1 MNLKAKEGL
10 SVSDMIVVGFALFSM
25 FFGAGN
31 TVFPPY
37 IGMESGSSWFT
48 GFLMFFIGD
57 CGLALM
63 GCFALLRMGSTDA
76 VFNRLGATVGKILV
90 AICLLCVGPF
100 IAVPRTAATTYEL
113 GIAPNISGIPT
124 VLFSVIF
131 FVIVLAL
138 TIKQTAV
145 VDIVG
150 KILTPLLLL
159 GLAVIIIMGIIH
171 PIGEIT
177 AAQIENVAG
186 SGLKNGYQTLDAI
199 GAVPTGMLALQSIMA
214 KNYSKKKETATMAGA
229 SIVCGVLLL
238 LVYMGLAYLG
248 ATVSGIYT
256 SEISRSELILAIVY
270 AIMGKAGTIIFGIVV
285 GLACLTTAIGLT
297 GIVGGFFSETIFKG
311 KVSYKLIVIV
321 MCVFSAVVSNLG
333 LDRIISIAGPILDLV
348 YPPVVTTIFISVAI
362 PFVHDYISRFAAGG
376 ALVWS
381 ALCSIDAMTSATIGF
396 LHKTPFFE
404 VGLSWIIP
412 TIICGLIGFA
422 VAKATGANSSS
433 HAAEENP
440 KA

>member
-1 MNLKAKEGL
+1 MPC
-10 SVSDMIVVGFALFSM
+10 S
-25 FFGAGN
+25 
-31 TVFPPY
+31 TVWAQP
-37 IGMESGSSWFT
+37 SARSSSRSA
-48 GFLMFFIGD
+48 
-57 CGLALM
+57 CCAS
-63 GCFALLRMGSTDA
+63 AR
-76 VFNRLGATVGKILV
+76 
-90 AICLLCVGPF
+90 F

-124 VLFSVIF
+124 VLFSAIF

-381 ALCSIDAMTSATIGF
+381 ALCSIDAMTSATIDF

-422 VAKATGANSSS
+422 VAKATGAKSSS
-433 HAAEENP
+433 HAAEANP
-440 KA
+440 EA

>member
-1 MNLKAKEGL
+1 M
-10 SVSDMIVVGFALFSM
+10 S
-25 FFGAGN
+25 
-31 TVFPPY
+31 T
-37 IGMESGSSWFT
+37 SS
-48 GFLMFFIGD
+48 
-57 CGLALM
+57 A
-63 GCFALLRMGSTDA
+63 R
-76 VFNRLGATVGKILV
+76 
-90 AICLLCVGPF
+90 
-100 IAVPRTAATTYEL
+100 
-113 GIAPNISGIPT
+113 
-124 VLFSVIF
+124 
-131 FVIVLAL
+131 
-138 TIKQTAV
+138 
-145 VDIVG
+145 
-150 KILTPLLLL
+150 ILTPLLLL

-256 SEISRSELILAIVY
+256 SEIGRSELILAIVY

>member
-1 MNLKAKEGL
+1 MSLKEKQGL
-10 SVSDMIVVGFALFSM
+10 SVQDMVVVGFALFSM

-37 IGMESGSSWFT
+37 IGMESGDQWFA

-63 GCFALLRMGSTDA
+63 GCFALLRMGSTEA
-76 VFNRLGATVGKILV
+76 VFNRIGKTVGTVLV

-124 VLFSVIF
+124 ALFSVIF
-131 FVIVLAL
+131 FAIVLAL
-138 TIKQTAV
+138 TIKETAV

-159 GLAVIIIMGIIH
+159 GLAIIIIMGIFN
-171 PIGEIT
+171 PIGDIT
-177 AAQIENVAG
+177 AAQIDNVLG

-199 GAVPTGMLALQSIMA
+199 GAVPTGLIALQSIMA
-214 KNYSKKKETATMAGA
+214 KGYSKKKETATMAGA
-229 SIVCGVLLL
+229 SILCGVLLL

-256 SEISRSELILAIVY
+256 SDISRSELILAIVY
-270 AIMGKAGTIIFGIVV
+270 ALMGKAGTIIFGVVV

-297 GIVGGFFSETIFKG
+297 GIVAGFFSGVSKG
-311 KVSYKLIVIV
+311 KVPYKAIVIA
-321 MCVFSAVVSNLG
+321 MCIFSAVVSNLG

-348 YPPVVTTIFISVAI
+348 YPPVVTVIFIAVAI
-362 PFVHDYISRFAAGG
+362 PNVHDYISRFAAGG
-376 ALVWS
+376 ALLWS
-381 ALCSIDAMTSATIGF
+381 ALCSIDALFGVTIGF
-396 LHKTPFFE
+396 LHKMPLFDL
-404 VGLSWIIP
+404 GLSWILP
-412 TIICGLIGFA
+412 TVIFGLIGLA
-422 VAKATGANSSS
+422 VAKATGAPNPS
-433 HAAEENP
+433 AVVAESED
-440 KA
+440 

>member
-37 IGMESGSSWFT
+37 IGMESGTSWFT

-76 VFNRLGATVGKILV
+76 VFNRLGATVGKVLV

-124 VLFSVIF
+124 VLFSAIF
-131 FVIVLAL
+131 FVVVLAL

-270 AIMGKAGTIIFGIVV
+270 AIMGKAGTIIFGIV
-285 GLACLTTAIGLT
+285 A
-297 GIVGGFFSETIFKG
+297 GFFSETIFKG

-381 ALCSIDAMTSATIGF
+381 ALCSIDAMTSATIDF

-422 VAKATGANSSS
+422 VAKATGAKSSS
-433 HAAEENP
+433 HAAEANP
-440 KA
+440 EA

>member
-1 MNLKAKEGL
+1 MSLKEKQGL
-10 SVSDMIVVGFALFSM
+10 SVQDMVVVGFALFSM

-37 IGMESGSSWFT
+37 IGMESGDQWFA

-63 GCFALLRMGSTDA
+63 GCFALLRMGSTEA
-76 VFNRLGATVGKILV
+76 VFNRIGKTVGTVLV

-124 VLFSVIF
+124 ALFSVIF
-131 FVIVLAL
+131 FAIVLAL
-138 TIKQTAV
+138 TIKETAV

-159 GLAVIIIMGIIH
+159 GLAIIIIMGIFN
-171 PIGEIT
+171 PIGDIT
-177 AAQIENVAG
+177 AAQIDNVLG

-199 GAVPTGMLALQSIMA
+199 GAVPTGLIALQSIMA
-214 KNYSKKKETATMAGA
+214 KGYSKKKETATMAGA
-229 SIVCGVLLL
+229 SILCGVLLF

-256 SEISRSELILAIVY
+256 SDISRSELILAIVY
-270 AIMGKAGTIIFGIVV
+270 ALMGKAGTIIFGVVV

-297 GIVGGFFSETIFKG
+297 GIVAGFFSGVSKG
-311 KVSYKLIVIV
+311 KVPYKAIVIA
-321 MCVFSAVVSNLG
+321 MCIFSAVVSNLG

-348 YPPVVTTIFISVAI
+348 YPPVVTVIFIAVAI
-362 PFVHDYISRFAAGG
+362 PNVHDYISRFAAGG
-376 ALVWS
+376 ALLWS
-381 ALCSIDAMTSATIGF
+381 ALCSIDALFSVTIGF
-396 LHKTPFFE
+396 LHKMPLFDL
-404 VGLSWIIP
+404 GLSWILP
-412 TIICGLIGFA
+412 TVIFGLIGLA
-422 VAKATGANSSS
+422 VAKATGAPNPS
-433 HAAEENP
+433 AVVAESED
-440 KA
+440 

>member
-1 MNLKAKEGL
+1 MSLKEKQGL
-10 SVSDMIVVGFALFSM
+10 SVQDMVVVGFALFSM

-37 IGMESGSSWFT
+37 IGMESGDQWFA

-63 GCFALLRMGSTDA
+63 GCFALLRMGSTEA
-76 VFNRLGATVGKILV
+76 VFNRIGKTVGTVLV

-124 VLFSVIF
+124 ALFSVIF
-131 FVIVLAL
+131 FAIVLAL
-138 TIKQTAV
+138 TIKETAV

-159 GLAVIIIMGIIH
+159 GLAIIIIMGIFN
-171 PIGEIT
+171 PIGDIT
-177 AAQIENVAG
+177 AAQIDNVLG

-199 GAVPTGMLALQSIMA
+199 GAVPTGLIALQSIMA
-214 KNYSKKKETATMAGA
+214 KGYSKKKETATMAGA
-229 SIVCGVLLL
+229 SILCGVLLF

-256 SEISRSELILAIVY
+256 SDISRSELILAIVY
-270 AIMGKAGTIIFGIVV
+270 ALMGKAGTIIFGVVV

-297 GIVGGFFSETIFKG
+297 GIVAGFFSGVSKG
-311 KVSYKLIVIV
+311 KVPYKAIVIA
-321 MCVFSAVVSNLG
+321 MCIFSAVVSNLG

-348 YPPVVTTIFISVAI
+348 YPPVVTVIFIAVAI
-362 PFVHDYISRFAAGG
+362 PNVHDYISRFAAGG
-376 ALVWS
+376 ALLWS
-381 ALCSIDAMTSATIGF
+381 ALCSIDALFSVTIGF
-396 LHKTPFFE
+396 LHKMPLFDL
-404 VGLSWIIP
+404 GLSWILP
-412 TIICGLIGFA
+412 TVIFGLIGLA
-422 VAKATGANSSS
+422 VAKATGAPNPSAVV
-433 HAAEENP
+433 AAPED
-440 KA
+440 

>member
-1 MNLKAKEGL
+1 MSLKEKQGL
-10 SVSDMIVVGFALFSM
+10 SVQDMVVVGFALFSM

-37 IGMESGSSWFT
+37 IGMESGDQWFA

-63 GCFALLRMGSTDA
+63 GCFALLRMGSTEA
-76 VFNRLGATVGKILV
+76 VFNRIGKTVGTVLV

-124 VLFSVIF
+124 ALFSVIF
-131 FVIVLAL
+131 FAVVLAL
-138 TIKQTAV
+138 TIKETAV

-159 GLAVIIIMGIIH
+159 GLAIIIIMGIFN
-171 PIGEIT
+171 PIGDIT
-177 AAQIENVAG
+177 AAQIDNVLG

-199 GAVPTGMLALQSIMA
+199 GAVPTGLIALQSIMA
-214 KNYSKKKETATMAGA
+214 KGYSKKKETATMAGA
-229 SIVCGVLLL
+229 SILCGVLLL

-256 SEISRSELILAIVY
+256 SDISRSELILAIVY
-270 AIMGKAGTIIFGIVV
+270 ALMGKAGTIIFGVVV

-297 GIVGGFFSETIFKG
+297 GIVAGFFSGVSKG
-311 KVSYKLIVIV
+311 KVPYKAIVIA
-321 MCVFSAVVSNLG
+321 MCIFSAVVSNLG

-348 YPPVVTTIFISVAI
+348 YPPVVTVIFIAVAI
-362 PFVHDYISRFAAGG
+362 PNVHDYISRFAAGG
-376 ALVWS
+376 ALLWS
-381 ALCSIDAMTSATIGF
+381 ALCSIDALFGVTIGF
-396 LHKTPFFE
+396 LHKMPLFDL
-404 VGLSWIIP
+404 GLSWILP
-412 TIICGLIGFA
+412 TVIFGLIGLA
-422 VAKATGANSSS
+422 VAKATGAPNPSAVV
-433 HAAEENP
+433 AASED
-440 KA
+440 

>member
-1 MNLKAKEGL
+1 MSLKEKQGL
-10 SVSDMIVVGFALFSM
+10 SVQDMVVVGFALFSM

-37 IGMESGSSWFT
+37 IGMESGDQWFA

-63 GCFALLRMGSTDA
+63 GCFALLRMGSTEA
-76 VFNRLGATVGKILV
+76 VFNRIGKTVGTVLV

-124 VLFSVIF
+124 ALFSVIF
-131 FVIVLAL
+131 FAIVLAL
-138 TIKQTAV
+138 TIKETAV

-159 GLAVIIIMGIIH
+159 GLAIIIIMGIFN
-171 PIGEIT
+171 PIGDIT
-177 AAQIENVAG
+177 AAQIDNVLG

-199 GAVPTGMLALQSIMA
+199 GAVPTGLIALQSIMA
-214 KNYSKKKETATMAGA
+214 KGYSKKKETATMAGA
-229 SIVCGVLLL
+229 SILCGVLLL

-256 SEISRSELILAIVY
+256 SDISRSELILAIVY
-270 AIMGKAGTIIFGIVV
+270 ALMGKAGTIIFGVVV

-297 GIVGGFFSETIFKG
+297 GIVAGFFSGVSKG
-311 KVSYKLIVIV
+311 KVPYKAIVIA
-321 MCVFSAVVSNLG
+321 MCIFSAVVSNLG

-348 YPPVVTTIFISVAI
+348 YPPVVTVIFIAVAI
-362 PFVHDYISRFAAGG
+362 PNVHDYISRFAAGG
-376 ALVWS
+376 ALLWS
-381 ALCSIDAMTSATIGF
+381 ALCSIDALFGVTIGF
-396 LHKTPFFE
+396 LHKMPLFDL
-404 VGLSWIIP
+404 GLSWILP
-412 TIICGLIGFA
+412 TVIFGLIGLA
-422 VAKATGANSSS
+422 VAKATGAPNPSAVV
-433 HAAEENP
+433 AAPED
-440 KA
+440 

>member
-1 MNLKAKEGL
+1 MSLKEKQGL
-10 SVSDMIVVGFALFSM
+10 SVQDMVVVGFALFSM

-37 IGMESGSSWFT
+37 IGMESGDQWFA

-63 GCFALLRMGSTDA
+63 GCFALLRMGSTEA
-76 VFNRLGATVGKILV
+76 VFNRIGKTVGTVLV

-124 VLFSVIF
+124 ALFSVIF
-131 FVIVLAL
+131 FAIVLAL
-138 TIKQTAV
+138 TIKETAV

-159 GLAVIIIMGIIH
+159 GLAIIIIMGIFN
-171 PIGEIT
+171 PIGDIT
-177 AAQIENVAG
+177 AAQIDNVLG

-199 GAVPTGMLALQSIMA
+199 GAVPTGLIALQSIMA
-214 KNYSKKKETATMAGA
+214 KGYSKKKETATMAGA
-229 SIVCGVLLL
+229 SILCGVLLL

-256 SEISRSELILAIVY
+256 SDISRSELILAIVY
-270 AIMGKAGTIIFGIVV
+270 ALMGKAGTIIFGVVV

-297 GIVGGFFSETIFKG
+297 GIVAGFFSGVSKG
-311 KVSYKLIVIV
+311 KVPYKAIVIA
-321 MCVFSAVVSNLG
+321 MCIFSAVVSNLG

-348 YPPVVTTIFISVAI
+348 YPPVVTVIFIAVAI
-362 PFVHDYISRFAAGG
+362 PNVHDYISRFAAGG
-376 ALVWS
+376 ALLWS
-381 ALCSIDAMTSATIGF
+381 ALCSIDALFSVTIGF
-396 LHKTPFFE
+396 LHKMPLFDL
-404 VGLSWIIP
+404 GLSWILP
-412 TIICGLIGFA
+412 TVIFGLIGLA
-422 VAKATGANSSS
+422 VAKATGAPNPSAVV
-433 HAAEENP
+433 AAPED
-440 KA
+440 

>member
-1 MNLKAKEGL
+1 MSLKEKQGL
-10 SVSDMIVVGFALFSM
+10 SVQDMVVVGFALFSM

-37 IGMESGSSWFT
+37 IGMESGDQWFA

-63 GCFALLRMGSTDA
+63 GCFALLRMGSTEA
-76 VFNRLGATVGKILV
+76 VFNRIGKTVGTVLV

-124 VLFSVIF
+124 ALFSVIF
-131 FVIVLAL
+131 FAIVLAL
-138 TIKQTAV
+138 TIKETAV

-159 GLAVIIIMGIIH
+159 GLAIIIIMGIFN
-171 PIGEIT
+171 PIGDIT
-177 AAQIENVAG
+177 AAQIDNVLG

-199 GAVPTGMLALQSIMA
+199 GAVPTGLIALQSIMA
-214 KNYSKKKETATMAGA
+214 KGYSKKKETATMAGA
-229 SIVCGVLLL
+229 SILCGVLLF

-256 SEISRSELILAIVY
+256 SDISRSELILAIVY
-270 AIMGKAGTIIFGIVV
+270 ALMGKAGTIIFGVVV

-297 GIVGGFFSETIFKG
+297 GIVAGFFSGVSKG
-311 KVSYKLIVIV
+311 KVSYKVIVIA
-321 MCVFSAVVSNLG
+321 MCIFSAVVSNLG

-348 YPPVVTTIFISVAI
+348 YPPVVTVIFIAVAI
-362 PFVHDYISRFAAGG
+362 PNVHDYISRFAAGG
-376 ALVWS
+376 ALLWS
-381 ALCSIDAMTSATIGF
+381 ALCSIDALFSVTIGF
-396 LHKTPFFE
+396 LHTMPLFDL
-404 VGLSWIIP
+404 GLAWILP
-412 TIICGLIGFA
+412 TVIFGLIGLA
-422 VAKATGANSSS
+422 VAKATGAPNPSAVV
-433 HAAEENP
+433 AAPED
-440 KA
+440 